1 LNIYKIGESH
11 SSAQFLAKVKI
22 CTKKV
27 PVDRTFDLDMHWI
40 DGETIIVPGTHQLGC
55 VTMSEDDE
63 TKWDLN
69 LNEAIYH
76 DKEMSSLF
84 AISD

>member
-11 SSAQFLAKVKI
+11 SSAKFLQKLKI
-22 CTKKV
+22 CEKKV

-40 DGETIIVPGTHQLGC
+40 DGETIIVPGAQQLGC
-55 VTMSEDDE
+55 VTMVEEDE
-63 TKWDLN
+63 TNWELG

-76 DKEMSSLF
+76 NKEMSSLF